1 MSITGVKVECR
12 IICEMPRYNHYR
24 IKEESMV
31 HNAQQM
37 KRDWPETNINGLWV
51 LARPVIGPFWSR
63 VKDAWGVLT
72 GRYDAIKFYRQ

>member
-1 MSITGVKVECR
+1 
-12 IICEMPRYNHYR
+12 
-24 IKEESMV
+24 MV